1 MSDILTVKE
10 KKEIKEI
17 FPDIDEK
24 TFVKKAVEEKIRA
37 AKARKFFVISEKVR
51 TGLVDRGYSI
61 KNLLKDFRS

>member
-1 MSDILTVKE
+1 MSDILTLKE

-24 TFVKKAVEEKIRA
+24 IFIKKAVEEKIKA

-51 TGLVDRGYSI
+51 ISLKDRGYSI
-61 KNLLKDFRS
+61 KDVLRDFKS

>member
-1 MSDILTVKE
+1 MSDILTLKE

-24 TFVKKAVEEKIRA
+24 TFVKKAIEEKLRI

-51 TGLVDRGYSI
+51 KGLADRGHSI
-61 KNLLKDFRS
+61 KNLLRDFRS